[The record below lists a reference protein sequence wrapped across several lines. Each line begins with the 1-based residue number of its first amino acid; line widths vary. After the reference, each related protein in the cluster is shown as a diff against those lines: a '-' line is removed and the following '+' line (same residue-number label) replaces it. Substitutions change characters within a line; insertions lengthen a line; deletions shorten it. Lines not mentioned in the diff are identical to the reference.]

1 MKKLLLTAAAIAAS
15 LNLYAQGTVTFQ
27 NNNSTLVMNS
37 LTGSAVAE
45 ADGIRAMLYWAPQ
58 SDANNFTPIS
68 AAVVVG
74 KAGALT
80 VPGRYSGGT
89 ATTGAATAPGAG
101 AWFQVKAWELAY
113 GTTYEIASAAPA
125 SGGRQA
131 LRGESNKFL
140 TTGTGN
146 PTTQPPGTPVNLATS
161 GVQGFTVVVP
171 EPSVIALGLIGAG
184 ALLALRRRK

>member
-27 NNNSTLVMNS
+27 NSTATLVQNG
-37 LTGSAVAE
+37 LTGLPVAE
-45 ADGIRAMLYWAPQ
+45 ADGIRAMLYWAPA

-68 AAVVVG
+68 GATVVG

-80 VPGRYSGGT
+80 VAGRFSGGT

-140 TTGTGN
+140 TSSTGN
-146 PTTQPPGTPVNLATS
+146 PPLTPAVNLATS
-161 GVQGFTVVVP
+161 GLQGFTVVVP